1 MNTQSIQ
8 LKIAMLAGGCLLCA
22 VVLLSALSFLSAQR
36 SQDLVLEQT
45 GQEARRIAEQLL
57 LARTDA
63 AATTIR
69 SYLHEAFIRSEL
81 MGRDL
86 QFFDQYAKDN
96 ELTAPALRHTLV
108 TKGRDALD
116 MAQDILGIFVVM
128 QPNALSGSDA

>member
-69 SYLHEAFIRSEL
+69 SYLH
-81 MGRDL
+81 
-86 QFFDQYAKDN
+86 
-96 ELTAPALRHTLV
+96 
-108 TKGRDALD
+108 
-116 MAQDILGIFVVM
+116 
-128 QPNALSGSDA
+128 